1 MHFAVGQDIKMQSTE
16 LKMLLVIPTLVGMS
30 LSRAAAIL
38 IKISFLSLL
47 VFLISHSY
55 KSFHR
60 KGRDQQ
66 KAVVQVGI
74 GVSKSLSGE
83 M

>member
-1 MHFAVGQDIKMQSTE
+1 MQSTE
-16 LKMLLVIPTLVGMS
+16 KLKMLLVIPALAGMS

-55 KSFHR
+55 KSFYR